1 MQLSVSSM
9 LALVTGDDAST
20 SPLTTTWTVLVPGSI
35 TTSARSSSTC
45 AFRLLWIYIYS
56 YTRTSTV
63 LVPGT
68 TVLVVLTGSTGSTA
82 GSTSTITTSST
93 RELPSTSTTVPVVQV
108 YWRSEQTLFLQWWVQ
123 SGISSHSLTTGGTT
137 STCAP
142 VIIII
147 ILAILHLLVVVVVV
161 VVVVQLLVPVSLV
174 VMKLLR
180 TLLFMKS
187 WKLFTT
193 CTRDP

>member
-35 TTSARSSSTC
+35 TSSARSSSTC

-108 YWRSEQTLFLQWWVQ
+108 YWRSEQTLLTC
-123 SGISSHSLTTGGTT
+123 SCNDECNPESALTTGGTT

-147 ILAILHLLVVVVVV
+147 LAILHLLVVVVV